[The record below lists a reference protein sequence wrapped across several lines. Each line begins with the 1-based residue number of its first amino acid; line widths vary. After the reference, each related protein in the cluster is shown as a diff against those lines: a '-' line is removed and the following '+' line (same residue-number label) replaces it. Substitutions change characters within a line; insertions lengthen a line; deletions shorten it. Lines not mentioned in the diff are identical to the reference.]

1 MSGWADSSRP
11 GGAGHADLVP
21 GFRDPVHDAQ
31 ASFRAILDAMAHPGR
46 IRELPV
52 SLAAMPPAPLGI
64 AAAAIALALCDID
77 TPIWLDLPLAA
88 AAPYLAFHCGAP
100 TAIGPTQARFAFAAN
115 AAALPPLESFALG
128 SDEYPDRSTTLVVEV
143 AGLIAGHG
151 MRLTGPGIRDD
162 ALLSVAGLPARLW
175 EERAMLAELLP
186 RGLDM
191 ILVSGAR
198 LVALPR
204 WTRVTPERR

>member
-1 MSGWADSSRP
+1 MSRASSSRSSDAEYV
-11 GGAGHADLVP
+11 GLVP
-21 GFRDPVHDAQ
+21 GFGDPVHDAQ

-46 IRELPV
+46 IKDLPV
-52 SLAAMPPAPLGI
+52 SLAAPPPAPLGI

-100 TAIGPTQARFAFAAN
+100 TAASPAQSRFAFAAN

-143 AGLIAGHG
+143 AGLIGGHG
-151 MRLTGPGIRDD
+151 MRLTGPGIRDE

-175 EERAMLAELLP
+175 EERAVLAELLP
-186 RGLDM
+186 RGLDV

-198 LVALPR
+198 LAALPR
-204 WTRVTPERR
+204 WTRVAPERR